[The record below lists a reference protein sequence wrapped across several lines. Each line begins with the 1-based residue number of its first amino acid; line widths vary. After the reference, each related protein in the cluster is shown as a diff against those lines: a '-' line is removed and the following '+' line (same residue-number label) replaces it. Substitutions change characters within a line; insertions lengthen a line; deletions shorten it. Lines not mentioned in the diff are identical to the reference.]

1 MMADWSQNTDKLRE
15 LILFIADRCAEEK
28 VGDVYLNKV
37 LFFSDAFALQHL
49 GEPITGARYQKLP
62 LGPAARA
69 LVPLRNDMIDSGDVE
84 VEMAGKRRVTRALRK
99 PDMSI
104 FSDDEIKLVE
114 RVMDLFRGYTATV
127 VSDASH
133 DLSPGWNLVEIGEDI
148 PLQSQLISTGPPSPE
163 VLQRGRELA
172 QKFGW

>member
-1 MMADWSQNTDKLRE
+1 MADWSQNTAKLRE
-15 LILFIADRCAEEK
+15 LILFIADRCADEK

-62 LGPAARA
+62 LGPAARP
-69 LVPLRNDMIDSGDVE
+69 LVPLRNDMIDDGDVE

-104 FSDDEIKLVE
+104 FSDEEVKLVE
-114 RVMDLFRGYTATV
+114 RVMDLFRGYSATV

-148 PLQSQLISTGPPSPE
+148 PLQSQLISTAPPSPE
-163 VLQRGRELA
+163 VLRRGRELA
-172 QKFGW
+172 EKFGW

>member
-1 MMADWSQNTDKLRE
+1 MADWSQNTDKLRE
-15 LILFIADRCAEEK
+15 LILFIADRCADEQ

-49 GEPITGARYQKLP
+49 GRPITGARYQKLP

-69 LVPLRNDMIDSGDVE
+69 LVPLRREMSEKGDVE
-84 VEMAGKRRVTRALRK
+84 VVMVGKRRTTRALRN
-99 PDMSI
+99 PDMSG
-104 FSDDEIKLVE
+104 FSEDEVKLVE
-114 RVMDLFRGYTATV
+114 RVMDLFRGYSATV

-148 PLQSQLISTGPPSPE
+148 PLQSQLISTRPPSPV

-172 QKFGW
+172 EKYGW

>member
-1 MMADWSQNTDKLRE
+1 MKNWSQNTDKLRE
-15 LILFIADRCAEEK
+15 LILFIADRCTEDE
-28 VGDVYLNKV
+28 VGDIYLNKV

-69 LVPLRNDMIDSGDVE
+69 LVPLRNEMIENGDVE
-84 VEMAGKRRVTRALRK
+84 VVMVGKRRVTRALRN
-99 PDMSI
+99 PRISV
-104 FSDDEIKLVE
+104 FSEGEIELVE
-114 RVMDLFRGYTATV
+114 RVMDLFRGYSATV

-148 PLQSQLISTGPPSPE
+148 PLQSQLISTGPPSLE

-172 QKFGW
+172 EKFGW

>member
-1 MMADWSQNTDKLRE
+1 MADWSQNTNKLRE
-15 LILFIADRCAEEK
+15 LILFVADRCAEEQ
-28 VGDVYLNKV
+28 VGDIYLSKV

-69 LVPLRNDMIDSGDVE
+69 LVPLRNEMIENGDVA
-84 VEMAGKRRVTRALRK
+84 VEMIGKRRVTRALRK
-99 PDMSI
+99 PDTSR
-104 FSDDEIKLVE
+104 FSEDEIKLVE
-114 RVMDLFRGYTATV
+114 RVMDLFRGYSATV

-148 PLQSQLISTGPPSPE
+148 PLQSQLISTAPPSLE
-163 VLQRGRELA
+163 ALQRGRELA
-172 QKFGW
+172 EKFGW

>member
-1 MMADWSQNTDKLRE
+1 VACVGFIE
-15 LILFIADRCAEEK
+15 CFLFVADRCADEK

-62 LGPAARA
+62 LGPAMRA
-69 LVPLRNDMIDSGDVE
+69 LVPLRNEMIEGGEVSVDMV
-84 VEMAGKRRVTRALRK
+84 GKRRVTRALRK

-104 FSDDEIKLVE
+104 FSDDEIELVE
-114 RVMDLFRGYTATV
+114 RVIDLFRGYSATV

-148 PLQSQLISTGPPSPE
+148 PLQSQLISTAPPPPE
-163 VLQRGRELA
+163 VLRRGRELA
-172 QKFGW
+172 EKFGW